1 MTSKQQLNQILA
13 EGYESV
19 SRSGVRAFTVEALA
33 KRLAMS
39 KKTIYKFFPTKEKL
53 VRSIIH
59 FLFDQI
65 NNVFDTVMKDESNP
79 AVQFVKIMENF
90 TKFAGRI
97 PVNHLAEL
105 KSLHPKIW
113 KEIESFRLGHQ
124 DHFYSILKNAQNQG
138 LARNDI
144 SMRAASIIYIN
155 VINSTFQPEF
165 FLKNDLPIG
174 DTIRGFVKV
183 VARGIFNDKGMNA
196 IKVYYEQN

>member
-79 AVQFVKIMENF
+79 AVQFVKIMENI